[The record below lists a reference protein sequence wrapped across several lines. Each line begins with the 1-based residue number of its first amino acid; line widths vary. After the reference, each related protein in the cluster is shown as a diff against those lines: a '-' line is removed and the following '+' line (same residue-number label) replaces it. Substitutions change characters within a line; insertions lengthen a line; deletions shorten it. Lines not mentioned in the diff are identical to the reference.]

1 MALRLLLALACLALA
16 PAYLYAAEAQPP
28 SPPDA
33 IEKLV
38 ARLEQAL
45 AASDRAALL
54 ALTVKDTD
62 ASTVDEFADAA
73 GANPTRVVIKER
85 DRLTLEG
92 NRRQLLIE
100 VFVERG
106 IEAKLATWRV
116 NVRPPPAKTDPN
128 DWRIERMEPV
138 SNVAGLFRLALNAT
152 RQFDVRNLVVTGTD
166 VTIEMSTGAA
176 FVAEIPDGP
185 TAIVLLGRGR
195 MRFAPPDQAE
205 RTQIRL
211 FTGADDLVS
220 EFDAAFL
227 RVRPSDF
234 ESRFRAES
242 LVSRPVLATD
252 LRRATEVFDE
262 YLSRTLQIDL
272 TDLSRDR
279 WSLVPSAGDLIAEVR
294 TRRFGSLTYARSGNE
309 AEDITVFDR
318 RRRRNISIYASAE
331 KLATRGRFY
340 SEDDLVDYDVLAYEV
355 DTVFSPDRY
364 WINGTAHLRVR
375 VRAGAMTTM
384 TLKLAEAFTVRGVYA
399 PGFGRLLHLRVV
411 NQNSLIVNLPSPVFR
426 DNEFAL
432 TIVYSGRLE
441 PSELDREA
449 INLQP
454 TQEREPV
461 TIPLEPR
468 YIYSNN
474 SFWYPQSTVTD
485 YALGTLR
492 VTVPTDYDVVAT
504 GTLTGPARP
513 LTDSAT
519 VRGQKMFTFQN
530 DRPVRYLSCVVS
542 RMAPVVSTKLPI
554 RASAADFGDLR
565 VAVPD
570 PTAPLPTV
578 SRSSSSSSVAEPS
591 ASAGTATDETS
602 VLLTVRA
609 NPRQVG
615 RARNLAE
622 QTSAILQF
630 YASIVGEA
638 PYPTFTLAV
647 TENELPGGHSPA
659 YFAVLNQVLPT
670 SPVVWRNDPVNFES
684 FPQFYLAHELAHQW
698 WGQAVGWKNYHEQ
711 WISEGLAQY
720 FAALYAEKALDA
732 NVFPSVLRQMRRSG
746 IDMSPQGPI
755 HLGYRLGHI
764 RAERPVFRSLVYNKS
779 AIVLHML
786 RRLVGDEAFFFGVR
800 RFYSE
805 WRFKKAGTDDFR
817 VAMEAATGRDL
828 GPFFEAWIYG
838 VTIPRV
844 AFTYRSPD
852 ANSLVVRFEH
862 RGEVAPVPITVTVT
876 YVSGETESVVVPV
889 TERVAERTL
898 RLKGALRKVDANEDN
913 GALVEVEKLAS

>member
-1 MALRLLLALACLALA
+1 
-16 PAYLYAAEAQPP
+16 
-28 SPPDA
+28 
-33 IEKLV
+33 
-38 ARLEQAL
+38 
-45 AASDRAALL
+45 
-54 ALTVKDTD
+54 
-62 ASTVDEFADAA
+62 
-73 GANPTRVVIKER
+73 
-85 DRLTLEG
+85 
-92 NRRQLLIE
+92 
-100 VFVERG
+100 
-106 IEAKLATWRV
+106 
-116 NVRPPPAKTDPN
+116 
-128 DWRIERMEPV
+128 
-138 SNVAGLFRLALNAT
+138 
-152 RQFDVRNLVVTGTD
+152 
-166 VTIEMSTGAA
+166 
-176 FVAEIPDGP
+176 
-185 TAIVLLGRGR
+185 
-195 MRFAPPDQAE
+195 
-205 RTQIRL
+205 
-211 FTGADDLVS
+211 
-220 EFDAAFL
+220 
-227 RVRPSDF
+227 
-234 ESRFRAES
+234 
-242 LVSRPVLATD
+242 
-252 LRRATEVFDE
+252 
-262 YLSRTLQIDL
+262 
-272 TDLSRDR
+272 
-279 WSLVPSAGDLIAEVR
+279 
-294 TRRFGSLTYARSGNE
+294 
-309 AEDITVFDR
+309 
-318 RRRRNISIYASAE
+318 
-331 KLATRGRFY
+331 
-340 SEDDLVDYDVLAYEV
+340 
-355 DTVFSPDRY
+355 
-364 WINGTAHLRVR
+364 
-375 VRAGAMTTM
+375 MTTM

-449 INLQP
+449 LNLQSP
-454 TQEREPV
+454 QEREPV

-474 SFWYPQSTVTD
+474 SFWYPQSTVSD

-519 VRGQKMFTFQN
+519 ARGQKMFTFQN
-530 DRPVRYLSCVVS
+530 DRPVRYLSCVIS
-542 RMAPVVSTKLPI
+542 RMSPVVSTKLPI

-570 PTAPLPTV
+570 PTAPVPAN

-591 ASAGTATDETS
+591 APAGTASDETS
-602 VLLTVRA
+602 VQLTVRA
-609 NPRQVG
+609 NPRQIG

-711 WISEGLAQY
+711 WISEGFAQY

-786 RRLVGDEAFFFGVR
+786 RRLVGDDAFFFGVR

-852 ANSLVVRFEH
+852 ANSLVVKFEH

-889 TERVAERTL
+889 AERVAERTL

-913 GALVEVEKLAS
+913 GALVEVEKQGS

>member
-1 MALRLLLALACLALA
+1 MALRVLLALACLSLA
-16 PAYLYAAEAQPP
+16 PGLSSEARAQLP

-33 IEKLV
+33 IERLV

-45 AASDRAALL
+45 AGGDRAALL

-62 ASTVDEFADAA
+62 ASSVDEFADAA

-85 DRLTLEG
+85 DRLTLDDS
-92 NRRQLLIE
+92 RRQLLIE

-116 NVRPPPAKTDPN
+116 DVRPPAAKADPN
-128 DWRIERMEPV
+128 DWRIERMEAV
-138 SNVAGLFRLALNAT
+138 SNVGGLFRLALNAT
-152 RQFDVRNLVVTGTD
+152 RQFDVRNLAVTGTD
-166 VTIEMSTGAA
+166 LTIEMTAGTA

-234 ESRFRAES
+234 ESRFRTES
-242 LVSRPVLATD
+242 LVSRPVLPAD

-262 YLSRTLQIDL
+262 YLSRTFQIDL

-279 WSLVPSAGDLIAEVR
+279 WSLVPSSGDLIAEVR

-355 DTVFSPDRY
+355 DTAFSPDRY
-364 WINGTAHLRVR
+364 WINGTTHMRVR

-426 DNEFAL
+426 DNEFTL

-449 INLQP
+449 VNLQTP
-454 TQEREPV
+454 QEREP
-461 TIPLEPR
+461 TAIPLEPR

-474 SFWYPQSTVTD
+474 SYWYPQSTVSD

-492 VTVPTDYDVVAT
+492 VTVPNDYEVVAT
-504 GTLTGPARP
+504 GTPTGPARP
-513 LTDSAT
+513 LGDTAAT
-519 VRGQKMFTFQN
+519 RGQKMFTFQN

-542 RMAPVVSTKLPI
+542 RMSPVVSARLPI

-570 PTAPLPTV
+570 PSAPVPV
-578 SRSSSSSSVAEPS
+578 GPSRSSSVAEPS
-591 ASAGTATDETS
+591 AAAGTASDDTS
-602 VLLTVRA
+602 VTLTVKA

-615 RARNLAE
+615 RARSLAE

-670 SPVVWRNDPVNFES
+670 APIVWRNDPVNFES

-711 WISEGLAQY
+711 WISEGFAQY

-732 NVFPSVLRQMRRSG
+732 NVFPAVLRQMRRSG

-755 HLGYRLGHI
+755 FLGYRLGHI

-786 RRLVGDEAFFFGVR
+786 RRLVGDDTFFFGVR

-828 GPFFEAWIYG
+828 GPFFEAWIFG

-844 AFTYRSPD
+844 ALTYRSPD
-852 ANSLVVRFEH
+852 TNSLVVTLEH
-862 RGEVAPVPITVTVT
+862 RGEIAPVPITVTVT
-876 YVSGETESVVVPV
+876 YTNGETDSVVVPV
-889 TERVAERTL
+889 TERVVERTL
-898 RLKGALRKVDANEDN
+898 RLKGALRKVEGNEDN
-913 GALVEVEKLAS
+913 AALVEIEKAGS